1 VTLSALLTRAQ
12 ISRYEQWLW
21 FRGCSLEKTVILVPD
36 DPALAASLT
45 RCWLPQIRQV
55 LPLCTIRVGTPT
67 VTPPTLVR
75 TVYSGKVT
83 APAPGKLDY

>member
-1 VTLSALLTRAQ
+1 VTLRQLLDRAC
-12 ISRYEQWLW
+12 IGRYAQHIW

-45 RCWLPQIRQV
+45 RCWLPQIRAV
-55 LPLCTIRVGTPT
+55 LPTCTIRVGTPAAKP
-67 VTPPTLVR
+67 VLVR

-83 APAPGKLDY
+83 PPAPGKLDY